1 MVTDVDERPEG
12 GVAELIA
19 DPAGQDV
26 PEALEEDVQVVT
38 HVMVVQT
45 GNLNTVGNKT
55 LKQNILRQVSA
66 HEHWYF
72 DLTSE
77 CMK

>member
-45 GNLNTVGNKT
+45 GNLNTVG
-55 LKQNILRQVSA
+55 IR
-66 HEHWYF
+66 H
-72 DLTSE
+72 
-77 CMK
+77 